1 MTHVMQPLH
10 LLVIALAGWLNRHQQ
25 AVTGCFIGESRVL
38 KDQFE
43 GQWLGFSDKQR
54 QLKKSTFST
63 QSGLEEWV
71 PTESL

>member
-1 MTHVMQPLH
+1 MTNAIQPFH
-10 LLVIALAGWLNRHQQ
+10 LLVTGFAGWLNRQQQ
-25 AVTGCFIGESRVL
+25 AVIDHLIEENCVL
-38 KDQFE
+38 KDQIE
-43 GQWLGFSDKQR
+43 GQRLWCTDKQW